1 MKSLVLFLA
10 LLSVVG
16 CGVLDFESDK
26 HVSSSLLDYLYPS
39 GKHIEKSKQG
49 ERQASIPHIEL
60 PVRIGIAFVPRSSGY
75 SQIALTP
82 AHQLD
87 LLQKAKEQFSE
98 YQFIEH
104 IEMIP
109 ANYLQRKGGFTNL
122 KQVASLYNV
131 DLMALVSY
139 DQVQKSYSK
148 DVSLLYLTVVGA
160 YLFKG
165 DDNHTQSFVDTAV
178 FDVKTETLLFRAPG
192 THKARKNS
200 TLNDKEFVQDMMSHN
215 SFELALQEMLLNLD
229 SELNTFKDRI
239 KNENIATVSYKPSYS
254 GGGSL
259 SLLVLIALFLIL
271 SLRTFRLLEKNRSF
285 IRTKN

>member
-1 MKSLVLFLA
+1 MFYKSTKTAVLILA
-10 LLSVVG
+10 LMSILG

-39 GKHIEKSKQG
+39 GKHIEKSKEG

-60 PVRIGIAFVPRSSGY
+60 PARIGIAFVPKSSGY
-75 SQIALTP
+75 SQIELGPTQ
-82 AHQLD
+82 QLE
-87 LLQKAKEQFSE
+87 LLQKAKVKFSK
-98 YQFIEH
+98 YKFVEH

-109 ANYLQRKGGFTNL
+109 ANYLQSKGGFTNL
-122 KQVASLYNV
+122 KQIAALYDV

-148 DVSLLYLTVVGA
+148 DLSLLYLTVVGA

-178 FDVKTETLLFRAPG
+178 FDVKTQTLLFRAPG
-192 THKARKNS
+192 SHKDRKNS
-200 TLNDKEFVQDMMSHN
+200 SLNDKELVQDKMSHN
-215 SFELALQEMLLNLD
+215 SFELAMQEMLLNLD
-229 SELNTFKDRI
+229 GELNVFTDRV
-239 KNENIATVSYKPSYS
+239 KNEKVATVSYKSSYS

-259 SLLVLIALFLIL
+259 GLGFLFLFLLIL
-271 SLRTFRLLEKNRSF
+271 SFRYSRL
-285 IRTKN
+285 